1 MMSRAGWK
9 RVFPRR
15 LFSISA
21 RSISPKSEAHAPQ
34 GNSISEIRIM
44 ENEIFSE
51 QPFAPIISKV
61 NFPFFFYLKKKT
73 QKIFRISVF

>member
-15 LFSISA
+15 LFSASA
-21 RSISPKSEAHAPQ
+21 RTFSPKSAAHAPQ
-34 GNSISEIRIM
+34 GISEIRIM

-61 NFPFFFYLKKKT
+61 NFA
-73 QKIFRISVF
+73 ISFI